1 MNYFRRK
8 CFVRKRGFAGVVA
21 VLLCVLGIGG
31 AGTGK
36 GALAAES
43 LYFSPVVS
51 GSEAA
56 RALALLEDV
65 APEAAALVGS
75 EATMAATDLNGDGAD
90 EVFLKIQPPPVA
102 CQGACPAL
110 FFVFGL
116 GKSNLDKSNL
126 GGSKLFLIGRFSGT
140 RIVVADSRTL
150 GTRDLLVSDDPLD
163 DFHSTRQVWDPAR
176 RRYAPWRLDSPA
188 LLRDK

>member
-1 MNYFRRK
+1 M
-8 CFVRKRGFAGVVA
+8 
-21 VLLCVLGIGG
+21 G
-31 AGTGK
+31 AGQ
-36 GALAAES
+36 GALAAET
-43 LYFSPVVS
+43 LYFSPVAS

-102 CQGACPAL
+102 CQGQGACPAL

-116 GKSNLDKSNL
+116 GKGNPGK
-126 GGSKLFLIGRFSGT
+126 GKLFLIGRFSGT
-140 RIVVADSRTL
+140 RIMAADSRTF